1 MTASELRDNLSL
13 CRIPQIG
20 DIYISQLIRYAG
32 SASALFA
39 MGRRR
44 LELIPGI
51 GSARANAILHF
62 KDHVSSEKEIQFAQ
76 RNGIEIIV
84 KGMKDYPSRL
94 EHCHDAPHV
103 LFFKGNQSLNHARI
117 IGVVG
122 TRSPTAY
129 GRERTIELLSAL
141 SQENILVLSGL
152 AYGIDTIAH
161 QEALKAG
168 LPTIGVLG
176 HGLDKIY
183 PYANRHIASEMLAH
197 GGLLTEFWHGTK
209 PDRQNFPKRNRI
221 VSGLADAL
229 VVIESGEKG
238 GSLITA
244 DIANSYNKD
253 VFAFP
258 GRVTDVHSK
267 GCNELIR
274 NHQAQLISSGR
285 DLLEMMNWIPRSEKR
300 GHVQPVL
307 FPELGTEEKLI
318 YDILHSN
325 SPVPIDLLHGLSGLR
340 SSELAAILLS
350 MELKGIIHVLPGKT
364 YALSV
369 P

>member
-1 MTASELRDNLSL
+1 MTATELRDNLSL

-20 DIYISQLIRYAG
+20 DIYISQLIKHAG
-32 SASALFA
+32 SASALFT

-51 GSARANAILHF
+51 GSARANAILQF
-62 KDHVSSEKEIQFAQ
+62 KDHVRSEKEISFAK

-84 KGMKDYPSRL
+84 KGMKEYPSRL

-103 LFFKGNQSLNHARI
+103 LFFKGNHSINHTRI

-141 SQENILVLSGL
+141 SKENILVLSGL

-161 QEALKAG
+161 QEAMKVG

-183 PYANRHIASEMLAH
+183 PFANRHIAGEMLAH

-221 VSGLADAL
+221 VSGLVDAL

-258 GRVTDVHSK
+258 GRVSDVHSK

-274 NHQAQLISSGR
+274 NHQAHLISSGR
-285 DLLEMMNWIPRSEKR
+285 DLLEMMNWMPRTEKR
-300 GHVQPVL
+300 GNIQPVL
-307 FPELGTEEKLI
+307 FPDLSPVEQSV
-318 YDILHSN
+318 YDILHTN

-340 SSELAAILLS
+340 SSELAAVLLS
-350 MELKGIIHVLPGKT
+350 MELKGIVHVLPGKT
-364 YALSV
+364 YALSAS
-369 P
+369 